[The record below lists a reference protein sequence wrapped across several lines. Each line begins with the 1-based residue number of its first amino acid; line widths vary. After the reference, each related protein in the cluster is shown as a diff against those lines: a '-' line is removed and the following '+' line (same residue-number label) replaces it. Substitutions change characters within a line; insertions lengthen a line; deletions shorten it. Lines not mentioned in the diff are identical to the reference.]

1 MPSAESS
8 PAPVASSPPPVS
20 MESGAPAG
28 IASPAAP
35 AVVVV
40 APRPVPPA
48 VVATAAAV
56 VAVPAPETTAAASRW
71 VPAAPGS
78 PAPVVPV
85 AAAETAPPALA
96 PIAATPETSAP
107 VASAGE
113 TSKASSGKDP
123 PPPQSDKQPTT
134 MASTE
139 PNQGA
144 FPGMQFSSGKE
155 PIHITG
161 NSMSFDQN
169 KRSVVWSGRVH
180 VNNGNSQVTSDTLR
194 VNYGQDL
201 HDVKEMIA
209 DGNVRISQGT
219 RWATGDH
226 AILDQSR
233 HTVTLTGS
241 PVVHDGEDQI
251 AGTKITVHLDTNQS
265 DVENAR
271 AVIYPKQPKPSV
283 DGGPPSRGASAAAQT
298 PDRPP
303 QVPPAIQGSPTEDNN
318 P

>member
-1 MPSAESS
+1 
-8 PAPVASSPPPVS
+8 
-20 MESGAPAG
+20 
-28 IASPAAP
+28 
-35 AVVVV
+35 
-40 APRPVPPA
+40 
-48 VVATAAAV
+48 
-56 VAVPAPETTAAASRW
+56 
-71 VPAAPGS
+71 
-78 PAPVVPV
+78 
-85 AAAETAPPALA
+85 
-96 PIAATPETSAP
+96 
-107 VASAGE
+107 
-113 TSKASSGKDP
+113 
-123 PPPQSDKQPTT
+123 

-180 VNNGNSQVTSDTLR
+180 VNNGNSQVTSDSLR

-226 AILDQSR
+226 AILDQTR

-271 AVIYPKQPKPSV
+271 AVIYPKESKSSV
-283 DGGPPSRGASAAAQT
+283 DGAPPSRGASGAVQT

>member
-1 MPSAESS
+1 MA
-8 PAPVASSPPPVS
+8 VA
-20 MESGAPAG
+20 
-28 IASPAAP
+28 AADTATP
-35 AVVVV
+35 
-40 APRPVPPA
+40 
-48 VVATAAAV
+48 ATA
-56 VAVPAPETTAAASRW
+56 
-71 VPAAPGS
+71 
-78 PAPVVPV
+78 PV
-85 AAAETAPPALA
+85 AAA
-96 PIAATPETSAP
+96 PERSAP
-107 VASAGE
+107 VALAGE
-113 TSKASSGKDP
+113 TTKASAGKDRP
-123 PPPQSDKQPTT
+123 KPRSKEPTT
-134 MASTE
+134 MASNE

-155 PIHITG
+155 PIHIAG
-161 NSMSFDQN
+161 NSMSVDQN
-169 KRSVVWSGRVH
+169 KKSVLWSGRVH

-201 HDVKEMIA
+201 HDVREMIA

-226 AILDQSR
+226 AVLDQTR

-271 AVIYPKQPKPSV
+271 AVIYPKESKPSV
-283 DGGPPSRGASAAAQT
+283 DGAATTTRSTSAALQT

-303 QVPPAIQGSPTEDNN
+303 QVPAAIQGSPTEPNN

>member
-1 MPSAESS
+1 VSAAPAS
-8 PAPVASSPPPVS
+8 PAPV
-20 MESGAPAG
+20 M
-28 IASPAAP
+28 
-35 AVVVV
+35 
-40 APRPVPPA
+40 
-48 VVATAAAV
+48 
-56 VAVPAPETTAAASRW
+56 
-71 VPAAPGS
+71 
-78 PAPVVPV
+78 PV
-85 AAAETAPPALA
+85 AAAER
-96 PIAATPETSAP
+96 ATPAVAP
-107 VASAGE
+107 VAAAHERSAPAAIAGE
-113 TSKASSGKDP
+113 TSKASSGNDRPK
-123 PPPQSDKQPTT
+123 PQSGKEPTT
-134 MASTE
+134 MASNE
-139 PNQGA
+139 PSQGA
-144 FPGMQFSSGKE
+144 FPGLQFSSGKE

-169 KRSVVWSGRVH
+169 RKFVLWTGRVH
-180 VNNGNSQVTSDTLR
+180 VNNGTSQITSDTLR

-201 HDVKEMIA
+201 HDVREMIA

-226 AILDQSR
+226 AFLDQTK

-271 AVIYPKQPKPSV
+271 AVIFPKESNKPSV
-283 DGGPPSRGASAAAQT
+283 DGAATSHGVSAAAQT

-303 QVPPAIQGSPTEDNN
+303 QVPPTIQGSPTEDNN

>member
-1 MPSAESS
+1 M
-8 PAPVASSPPPVS
+8 
-20 MESGAPAG
+20 
-28 IASPAAP
+28 
-35 AVVVV
+35 
-40 APRPVPPA
+40 
-48 VVATAAAV
+48 
-56 VAVPAPETTAAASRW
+56 
-71 VPAAPGS
+71 
-78 PAPVVPV
+78 
-85 AAAETAPPALA
+85 
-96 PIAATPETSAP
+96 
-107 VASAGE
+107 AGE
-113 TSKASSGKDP
+113 TRKSSSGKGRP
-123 PPPQSDKQPTT
+123 KPQGDKEPTT
-134 MASTE
+134 IASNE

-144 FPGMQFSSGKE
+144 FPGMQFSSGSE

-169 KRSVVWSGRVH
+169 KRSVLWSGRVH
-180 VNNGNSQVTSDTLR
+180 VNNGNSQVSSDSLR

-201 HDVKEMIA
+201 HDVREMIA

-226 AILDQSR
+226 AILDQTK

-271 AVIYPKQPKPSV
+271 AVIYPKESRSSASV
-283 DGGPPSRGASAAAQT
+283 DGATTSRNLSAGAQT

-303 QVPPAIQGSPTEDNN
+303 QVPPAIQGSPTEPNN

>member
-1 MPSAESS
+1 M
-8 PAPVASSPPPVS
+8 
-20 MESGAPAG
+20 
-28 IASPAAP
+28 
-35 AVVVV
+35 
-40 APRPVPPA
+40 
-48 VVATAAAV
+48 
-56 VAVPAPETTAAASRW
+56 
-71 VPAAPGS
+71 
-78 PAPVVPV
+78 PV
-85 AAAETAPPALA
+85 AAAE
-96 PIAATPETSAP
+96 AATPAVAP
-107 VASAGE
+107 VAAASERSAPGAIAGE
-113 TSKASSGKDP
+113 TREASSGKDRP
-123 PPPQSDKQPTT
+123 RPQSEKEPTT
-134 MASTE
+134 MASNE

-169 KRSVVWSGRVH
+169 KRSVLWSGRVH

-201 HDVKEMIA
+201 HDVREMIA
-209 DGNVRISQGT
+209 NGNVRISQGT

-226 AILDQSR
+226 AILDQTK

-271 AVIYPKQPKPSV
+271 AVIFPKESKPSV
-283 DGGPPSRGASAAAQT
+283 DGAATSRGVSPAAQT
-298 PDRPP
+298 PERPP